1 MWDWTEKR
9 TSARVIWLY
18 EKRKNLSE
26 KGTQNVYNV
35 DLLHTLTKALKVFS
49 IKCT

>member
-9 TSARVIWLY
+9 IITQVIWLY

-26 KGTQNVYNV
+26 NGVQNVYNV
-35 DLLHTLTKALKVFS
+35 DLLKALTKALKVFS
-49 IKCT
+49 IKWT